1 MTVRLLEEQMCGML
15 TSQDCETIGEEMC
28 GMLTSQ
34 DCETIGGA
42 NVRYASL
49 TGL

>member
-1 MTVRLLEEQMCGML
+1 MCGML
-15 TSQDCETIGEEMC
+15 TSQDCETIEEEMC
-28 GMLTSQ
+28 DMLTSQ